1 VKSGSSD
8 MIIKN
13 LFKDK
18 KVKTLLNISVLLI
31 LLMMLINCGSTSNA
45 TVRVPFTAADSMKCL
60 EQYSLFSE
68 YHKNKDYSS
77 ALPYGWNVLDCGPER
92 FARWFFYKMEET
104 LWFMH
109 DSAGASPELISEVQD
124 SIVGFYDNAIKYHP
138 EDKAYYQV
146 RKAYVKEIWLEAEPD
161 EVIQD
166 YELAF
171 EWKNDFSSFYYNRLG
186 QLYKRYADDTNDYK
200 NKALDLYSMLA
211 ERETDNPQWITELEG
226 LAENIDELVQLSKRA
241 WDLDRDN
248 LQKAWRYASMAIRAS
263 EFQVAIE
270 PLEFL
275 VGKSPEAINYWNQLA
290 SAYQKTD
297 QMTKAEGAYRKLI
310 QLEPNAREHYLN
322 LGINLREQGKL
333 SAARTEFLKANEIG
347 GGWALPIYYEGYLYE
362 QAARSCSDFD
372 AKVVYL
378 LAQQTYRKALS
389 MDGSL
394 DMARDRVNALANAVP
409 TKEDYFFR
417 NLKSGDTLQITC
429 VGWIGRTVTV
439 P

>member
-1 VKSGSSD
+1 
-8 MIIKN
+8 MKN
-13 LFKDK
+13 LIKA
-18 KVKTLLNISVLLI
+18 SALI
-31 LLMMLINCGSTSNA
+31 LLIIAICNCGSTNA
-45 TVRVPFTAADSMKCL
+45 ANVRAPFSSADSLKVL

-68 YHKNKDYSS
+68 YHKNRDFLS
-77 ALPYGWNVLDCGPER
+77 ALPYGWKVLEMDPAR
-92 FARWFFYKMEET
+92 FAKWFYYKMEET
-104 LWFMH
+104 LWHVH
-109 DSAGASPELISEVQD
+109 DSSNVSEVEIASIQD
-124 SIVGFYDNAIKYHP
+124 SIVGFYDNAIKYFP
-138 EDKAYYQV
+138 DDKAYFQV
-146 RKAYVKEIWLEAEPD
+146 RKAYVKEIWLNADPD
-161 EVIQD
+161 EVIKD

-186 QLYKRYADDTNDYK
+186 KLYKENANEENDYK

-211 ERETDNPQWITELEG
+211 ERETDNPQWISELES

-241 WDLDRDN
+241 WDLDKEN

-263 EFQVAIE
+263 EFQTAIE

-275 VGKSPEAINYWNQLA
+275 VDKSPEAVNYWNQLA

-297 QMTKAEGAYRKLI
+297 QLSKAESAYRKLI
-310 QLEPNAREHYLN
+310 QLEPTTREHYLN

-333 SAARTEFLKANEIG
+333 SAARTEFQKASDVG
-347 GGWALPIYYEGYLYE
+347 GNWALPIYYEGFLYE

-372 AKVVYL
+372 SKVVFL

-389 MDGSL
+389 MDPSL
-394 DMARDRVNALANAVP
+394 DMARDRINAISGAVP

-417 NLKSGDTLQITC
+417 NYKSGDVIQITC
-429 VGWIGRTVTV
+429 VGWIGRSVTV

>member
-1 VKSGSSD
+1 
-8 MIIKN
+8 
-13 LFKDK
+13 
-18 KVKTLLNISVLLI
+18 VKTIVNVSSAI
-31 LLMMLINCGSTSNA
+31 LLLLLLSSCGSTSNA
-45 TVRVPFTAADSMKCL
+45 TTVKPPLTAADSMKCL

-77 ALPYGWNVLDCGPER
+77 ALPYGWNVLECDPAR

-104 LWFMH
+104 LWYMH
-109 DSAGASPELISEVQD
+109 DSAGASQELVQQIQD
-124 SIVGFYDNAIKYHP
+124 SIVGFYNSAIKYHSD
-138 EDKAYYQV
+138 DKAYFQV
-146 RKAYVKEIWLEAEPD
+146 RKAYVKEIWLGSD
-161 EVIQD
+161 LNEVMKD

-171 EWKNDFSSFYYNRLG
+171 EWKSDFSSFYFDRLG
-186 QLYKRYADDTNDYK
+186 LIYIRLSDENDEFK
-200 NKALDLYSMLA
+200 NKAFEIYSMLQ
-211 ERETDNPQWITELEG
+211 EREPNNTLWDERLRSITDN
-226 LAENIDELVQLSKRA
+226 IDDLLVLLKRT
-241 WDLDRDN
+241 WDLDKDN
-248 LQKAWRYASMAIRAS
+248 IQKAWNYASTAIRAS
-263 EFQVAIE
+263 EFNLAIV

-275 VGKSPEAINYWNQLA
+275 VEKSPDAVNYWNQLA

-297 QMTKAEGAYRKLI
+297 QLTKAESAYRRLI

-333 SAARTEFLKANEIG
+333 SAARTEFLKASEVG
-347 GGWALPIYYEGYLYE
+347 GGWALPIYYEGFLYE

-378 LAQQTYRKALS
+378 LAQQTYRRALS

-394 DMARDRVNALANAVP
+394 DMARDRINALANAVP

-417 NLKSGDTLQITC
+417 KLKSGDTLQITC
-429 VGWIGRTVTV
+429 VGWIGRSVTV

>member
-1 VKSGSSD
+1 
-8 MIIKN
+8 M
-13 LFKDK
+13 
-18 KVKTLLNISVLLI
+18 KTLVNLSAVLL
-31 LLMMLINCGSTSNA
+31 LLLLLINCGGTSNA
-45 TVRVPFTAADSMKCL
+45 TERVPFTAADSMKCL

-77 ALPYGWNVLDCGPER
+77 ALPYGWNVLSCGPER

-104 LWFMH
+104 LWYMH
-109 DSAGASPELISEVQD
+109 DSAGSSPELISELQD
-124 SIVGFYDNAIKYHP
+124 SIVGFYENAIKFHP

-146 RKAYVKEIWLEAEPD
+146 RKAYVMEIWLDADPD
-161 EVIQD
+161 EVIKV

-171 EWKNDFSSFYYNRLG
+171 EWKEDFSSFYYNRLG
-186 QLYKRYADDTNDYK
+186 QLYKRNASESNDYK
-200 NKALDLYSMLA
+200 NKALDLFSMLS
-211 ERETDNPQWITELEG
+211 ERETDNPQWISELES

-241 WDLDRDN
+241 WDLDKDN
-248 LQKAWRYASMAIRAS
+248 LQKAWRFASMAIRAS
-263 EFQVAIE
+263 EFTVAIE

-275 VGKSPEAINYWNQLA
+275 VQKSPDAINYWNQLA

-297 QMTKAEGAYRKLI
+297 QMSKAESSYRKLI
-310 QLEPNAREHYLN
+310 QLEPNTREHYLN

-333 SAARTEFLKANEIG
+333 SAARTEFLKASEVS

-372 AKVVYL
+372 AKIVYL

-389 MDGSL
+389 MDNSL
-394 DMARDRVNALANAVP
+394 DMARDRVNALSGAVP
-409 TKEDYFFR
+409 SKEDYFFR
-417 NLKSGDTLQITC
+417 NLKSGDVIQITC
-429 VGWIGRTVTV
+429 VGWIGRSITV